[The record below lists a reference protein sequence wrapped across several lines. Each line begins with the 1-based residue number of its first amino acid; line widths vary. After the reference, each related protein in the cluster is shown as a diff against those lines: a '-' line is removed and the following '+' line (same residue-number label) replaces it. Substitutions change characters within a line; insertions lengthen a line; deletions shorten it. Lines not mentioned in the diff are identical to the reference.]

1 MTTIETLRTSPQEY
15 IYELL
20 VDASIEAL
28 PSQLINDSAIIDQ
41 IPSANVFI
49 PHLPGSN
56 LDNTIA
62 ATKSVAGLGRKAVPH
77 LPARSFKNKEE
88 LSSWLSQIRET
99 DTTRLLVIAGDS
111 NSSKGPFSNTA
122 SILETGLLEFYDFKT
137 IFVSGHPD
145 GHPVAKEAE
154 LLDALAAKCAWS
166 NSTGMD
172 LRIVTQFTFN
182 IEGFSNWMLG
192 IKDVIQ
198 DVPVHLGI
206 AGPASTA
213 LLMKYALSCGVKLS
227 GRFMLTNAKA
237 SKLLVGWAP
246 DELLADLSNYNHI
259 SAPAGIHIFPF
270 GGIKKTADWISKN
283 TSIQRV
289 IV

>member
-1 MTTIETLRTSPQEY
+1 M
-15 IYELL
+15 
-20 VDASIEAL
+20 
-28 PSQLINDSAIIDQ
+28 
-41 IPSANVFI
+41 
-49 PHLPGSN
+49 
-56 LDNTIA
+56 
-62 ATKSVAGLGRKAVPH
+62 
-77 LPARSFKNKEE
+77 
-88 LSSWLSQIRET
+88 
-99 DTTRLLVIAGDS
+99 IAGDS

-137 IFVSGHPD
+137 IFVAGHPD

-154 LLDALAAKCAWS
+154 LLDALAAKRAWS
-166 NSTGMD
+166 NSKGIE

-198 DVPVHLGI
+198 DIPVHIGI

-213 LLMKYALSCGVKLS
+213 LLVKYSLRCGVKLS
-227 GRFMLTNAKA
+227 GRFMLTSPNAR
-237 SKLLVGWAP
+237 KLLVGWIP
-246 DELLADLSNYNHI
+246 DGLLTDLSNYSHV
-259 SAPAGIHIFPF
+259 SAPTGIHIFPF
-270 GGIKKTADWISKN
+270 GGIKETADWVSKN